1 MEMDNQDFPEILTNH
16 PSSSPPASEATLE
29 EVDRFIEL
37 LSQAH
42 EANSDPP
49 PVPEAVES
57 MFKSVESMIG
67 MYDDNSSSRFGQNEG
82 RDSLLLAHLNRVSKL
97 IKIFNDFSTTGGGGG
112 PESDLSSTV
121 NRAGTIHHLAMSFL
135 DSEFRT
141 ALNNFRTSS
150 TPNARSGIRLNK
162 QSSFSRNEMKQQ
174 HHRVASDSDQSNEDD
189 DFPGYQPEDIYNMSK
204 IAAAMISSGYDNECR
219 LVYESVRRTSINN
232 KLEKHIHVNSHITS
246 EEINKMDWETLEAE
260 IASMID
266 QIHRCSSTL
275 FSAERNLCDAVFG
288 DHSPIY
294 QEIFGDLVSTMI
306 DRFINF
312 ANVITS
318 TKCSAEK
325 LFKFLDMYE
334 TLCKLRLEIENFPSQ
349 SEFQEMINQLGQSAV
364 SMFCE
369 LENSIRGD
377 NSRTPVPNGGIH
389 PLTRYTMNY
398 LKYACEYKDT
408 LEQLF
413 LQKQNTDQGSN
424 LEDPQPQNP
433 SAAAVD
439 TGSGSGGGANE
450 DGTPQTSPFSVQLNT
465 VMDLLDEN
473 LEVKSHQYKDPAL
486 GYIFLMNNGRYI
498 LQKIKSS
505 TEIHDMMGVTW
516 CRRRSSDLRK
526 YHKEYTRETWGRVLH
541 SLRHDGILVNGKV
554 AKPMLKER
562 FKMFN
567 NVIDDIHKTQ
577 TSWVVADEQ
586 LQSELRVSVSA
597 VVIPAYRSFL
607 GKFQQYLGNGRQTE
621 KYIKYQP
628 EDIENVIE
636 GLFEGNPAAVTRK
649 KP

>member
-1 MEMDNQDFPEILTNH
+1 MDMDHQRNDHSISDQ
-16 PSSSPPASEATLE
+16 SSSQDQSDSTLE
-29 EVDRFIEL
+29 EVDRFMER

-42 EANSDPP
+42 QTNSDLPR
-49 PVPEAVES
+49 VPEAIES

-67 MYDDNSSSRFGQNEG
+67 MYDDNANSRFGQNER
-82 RDSLLLAHLNRVSKL
+82 RDSLLIAHLNRLSKL
-97 IKIFNDFSTTGGGGG
+97 IKILADFSTAGA
-112 PESDLSSTV
+112 ESDLSSAF
-121 NRAGTIHHLAMSFL
+121 NRAGTIQHLAMSFL

-141 ALNNFRTSS
+141 ALNNCKRCSS
-150 TPNARSGIRLNK
+150 SSASEHSAPDSKSGGGNRVSK
-162 QSSFSRNEMKQQ
+162 QSSFSRNEAKQ
-174 HHRVASDSDQSNEDD
+174 SESDQSADDEDY
-189 DFPGYQPEDIYNMSK
+189 PGYQPEDIYNMSK
-204 IAAAMISSGYDNECR
+204 IAATMMSSGFENECR
-219 LVYESVRRTSINN
+219 LVYESVRRTALNN
-232 KLEKHIHVNSHITS
+232 KMEKLMHVNITA
-246 EEINKMDWETLEAE
+246 EEIHKMDWETLEGE

-266 QIHRCSSTL
+266 MIRRYSSAL
-275 FSAERNLCDAVFG
+275 FSAERNLCDAVFANH
-288 DHSPIY
+288 DSIY

-312 ANVITS
+312 ARVITS

-334 TLCKLRLEIENFPSQ
+334 TLSKLRHEIENFSSK
-349 SEFQEMINQLGQSAV
+349 SEFNETVNQLGQSAV

-408 LEQLF
+408 LEQVF
-413 LQKQNTDQGSN
+413 LQKEGSN
-424 LEDPQPQNP
+424 LEERPRPQP
-433 SAAAVD
+433 SAV
-439 TGSGSGGGANE
+439 TVENGSRSTSVGANE
-450 DGTPQTSPFSVQLNT
+450 DGTPQTSPFSIQLNA

-473 LEVKSHQYKDPAL
+473 LEAKSHQYKDPAL

-541 SLRHDGILVNGKV
+541 SLRHDGLLVNGKM
-554 AKPMLKER
+554 AKQQLKDR

-567 NVIDDIHKTQ
+567 NAIDDIHKTQ

-607 GKFQQYLGNGRQTE
+607 GRFQQYFTHGRQTE

-628 EDIENVIE
+628 DDIENVIE
-636 GLFEGNPAAVTRK
+636 GLFDGHPTMPRK
-649 KP
+649 KS